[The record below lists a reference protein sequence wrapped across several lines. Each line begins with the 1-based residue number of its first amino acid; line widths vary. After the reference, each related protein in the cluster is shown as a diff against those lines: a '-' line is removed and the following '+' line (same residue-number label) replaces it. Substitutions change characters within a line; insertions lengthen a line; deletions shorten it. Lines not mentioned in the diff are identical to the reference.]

1 MAKLEQALGQLR
13 AVGARLRLSGVVE
26 TVDQVRE
33 LALMAGAVVQVEL
46 TIDRRARE
54 WFEMFSF

>member
-1 MAKLEQALGQLR
+1 MAKLERALGQLR

-54 WFEMFSF
+54 